1 MGNSQAVQWL
11 GLRAFNAMAPDSI
24 PGQGTKIRQVSQCSR
39 KKKKSPNDS
48 DTGHPQIHSENCCPA
63 TVILDHDCT
72 KIIWEAFKYPRCQ
85 VPPSACS
92 GVEPNTSSQSNV

>member
-39 KKKKSPNDS
+39 KKKN
-48 DTGHPQIHSENCCPA
+48 HPMILIQVIHRYTLKTAAQP
-63 TVILDHDCT
+63 
-72 KIIWEAFKYPRCQ
+72 Q
-85 VPPSACS
+85 
-92 GVEPNTSSQSNV
+92 